1 METVYEEEKT
11 PTITVENADNTA
23 ACDAEI
29 ERMLNGLTLVDSES
43 EARSYNNQY
52 NDNQR

>member
-11 PTITVENADNTA
+11 PTITVENTEA

-43 EARSYNNQY
+43 EARSYNNNY
-52 NDNQR
+52 NDNA